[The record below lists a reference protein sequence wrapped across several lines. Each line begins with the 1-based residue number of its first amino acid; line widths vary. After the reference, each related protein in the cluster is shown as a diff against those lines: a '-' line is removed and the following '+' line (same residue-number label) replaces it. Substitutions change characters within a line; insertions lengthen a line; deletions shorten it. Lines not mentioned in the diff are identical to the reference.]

1 MVKKTVI
8 EGDEKRRRRG
18 GGRVAAKSREE
29 KDRMEREGKR
39 AKERRGRDK
48 LD

>member
-1 MVKKTVI
+1 MI
-8 EGDEKRRRRG
+8 ESDEKRRRRG
-18 GGRVAAKSREE
+18 GERVAKSREE

>member
-1 MVKKTVI
+1 VI
-8 EGDEKRRRRG
+8 ESEKRRRRG
-18 GGRVAAKSREE
+18 KRVAKSREE